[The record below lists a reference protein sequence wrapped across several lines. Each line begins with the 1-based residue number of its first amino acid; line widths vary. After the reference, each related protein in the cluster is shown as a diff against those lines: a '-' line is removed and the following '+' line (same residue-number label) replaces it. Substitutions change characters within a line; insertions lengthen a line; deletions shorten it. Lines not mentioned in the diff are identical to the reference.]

1 MKKTKPASQK
11 LSLTT
16 SKAAGKMRRRQTAV
30 DELIIVTR
38 SQQLIRHLEKAGG
51 KP

>member
-1 MKKTKPASQK
+1 MKKTKPASQE
-11 LSLTT
+11 LSLTV

-30 DELIIVTR
+30 DKSIIVTL
-38 SQQLIRHLEKAGG
+38 SLQLIRHLEKVGG